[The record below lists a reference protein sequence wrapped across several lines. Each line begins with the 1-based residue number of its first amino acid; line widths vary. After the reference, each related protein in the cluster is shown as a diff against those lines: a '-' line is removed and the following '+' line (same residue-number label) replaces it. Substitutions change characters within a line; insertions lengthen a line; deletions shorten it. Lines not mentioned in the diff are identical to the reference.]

1 MWDIFSV
8 LIGST
13 GHSPTL
19 EVGRYFKGPVN
30 KYFWLYG
37 PLGLHHNCSVLPDSN
52 KVTMDNVF
60 SDKFSNK
67 SLLTKFMWLVGFDS
81 LLSFHYRV
89 ENLISLCLNFL
100 LEKERTGICIC
111 WRNTFKDR
119 NYSSSIYVN

>member
-13 GHSPTL
+13 GHSPAL

-37 PLGLHHNCSVLPDSN
+37 PLGLHHNCSVLPDST
-52 KVTMDNVF
+52 KVTMDNIF

-67 SLLTKFMWLVGFDS
+67 ILLTKFRWLVGFDS
-81 LLSFHYRV
+81 LLKQFHYRV
-89 ENLISLCLNFL
+89 ENLISLCSVLFL
-100 LEKERTGICIC
+100 FSPPFQSFWK
-111 WRNTFKDR
+111 
-119 NYSSSIYVN
+119 VNSKQKSHLGFQISPY